1 MTPDDFPRIFAAH
14 WAKREADGLAMMLSV
29 DGTMLTIT
37 GLWCEGRREIA
48 SGLRAEMAGA
58 CVRSRLVTG
67 RTQVRPIGAEMALLH
82 QRFVLSGVVDREGRE
97 SGRIATLLTAVMV
110 ARGRNWEA
118 LHVQFCAVDA

>member
-1 MTPDDFPRIFAAH
+1 MTPEEFPSRFAAYF
-14 WAKREADGLAMMLSV
+14 AAREADGLAMMLAA

-58 CVRSRLVTG
+58 CARARLVTG
-67 RTQVRPIGAEMALLH
+67 RTQLRPLGTEAKILH
-82 QRFVLSGVVDREGRE
+82 QRFVLSGIVDEEGNE
-97 SGRIATLLTAVMV
+97 SGRIATVLTAVLV

-118 LHVQFCAVDA
+118 LNLQFTAVEG